1 MKKIFYFTN
10 IFPHYRLKTW
20 ENLLKSETYE
30 LHFFYSKQRL
40 SGIKGVTI
48 DTHFKK
54 RDLSRFHF
62 LRNYSLKGIVFWQS
76 KVIFKCLFS
85 TFDTAVFLG
94 EMTILSTLIAA
105 SVCRLRKKQVVFWG
119 HGLYG
124 NESLLKKRVRVA
136 FYKLAHRHLLYENR
150 AKTLMEKS
158 GFHSKNLFVIYNSL
172 NYDRQRELFNDL
184 ENKKVK
190 NAVQPFFKNKELP
203 TLIFTGRLTKQK
215 KINLLIKAIGKDFFK
230 TPQYNLLIVGEGNER
245 QHLEEL
251 ATQKMESGTFH
262 FTGATYDETQLAKFL
277 YYSDL
282 CVSPG
287 NVGLTAIH
295 ALNYGI
301 PVCTHSNFNN
311 QGPEAEAII
320 EDENGFLFE
329 ENNIE
334 SLMNGIS
341 RWFEKHHQRN
351 PKEAIRKVVDEKYN
365 PPYQLNVFKEAVS

>member
-1 MKKIFYFTN
+1 M
-10 IFPHYRLKTW
+10 
-20 ENLLKSETYE
+20 
-30 LHFFYSKQRL
+30 HFFYSKQHL
-40 SGIKGVTI
+40 SGIKGVAI

-54 RDLSRFHF
+54 KDLSRFHF

-85 TFDTAVFLG
+85 KFDTAIFLG
-94 EMTILSTLIAA
+94 EMTILSTWIAA
-105 SVCRLRKKQVVFWG
+105 SICRLRKKQVVFWG

-150 AKTLMEKS
+150 AKKLMEKS

-172 NYDRQRELFNDL
+172 NYEKQRELFNDL

-190 NAVQPFFKNKELP
+190 NAVTPFFKNKELP

-215 KINLLIKAIGKDFFK
+215 RIDLLIKAIGKEFFK
-230 TPQYNLLIVGEGNER
+230 APQYNLLIVGEGSER

-262 FTGATYDETQLAKFL
+262 FTGASYDETQLAKFL
-277 YYSDL
+277 YCSDL

-287 NVGLTAIH
+287 NIGLTAIH
-295 ALNYGI
+295 ALSYGT
-301 PVCTHSNFNN
+301 PVCTHSNFTH
-311 QGPEAEAII
+311 QMPEAEAII
-320 EDENGFLFE
+320 EGENGFLFE
-329 ENNIE
+329 EDSIE
-334 SLMNGIS
+334 SIMNGIS
-341 RWFEKHHQRN
+341 KWFEKCHQKN
-351 PKEAIRKVVDEKYN
+351 PKEAIRKVVDQFYN
-365 PPYQLNVFKEAVS
+365 PNYQYEVFKNVIN